1 MGNGTPHHYNPYK
14 QLPQQQQNAS
24 TLSPVIRKRYQQGN
38 LIAED
43 LQYRH
48 LHGNTS
54 PIVLQRFY
62 HQQNQFRDQKEEES
76 RALRVSSP
84 PTGNPFRHHQSG
96 IASGIPIKSGSPNL
110 NNLRYIQ
117 HHQQQSPTPARPT
130 GTGMYNYQRQQQYV
144 HQQEPIYQQSYHQ
157 HQQQQHHQQQQPLPS
172 QQQIYESHIPLL
184 QSKHSNGNI
193 QMHHHQQQQPLPQQ
207 QQLHHHQQ
215 QQYDPINRAPLQCP
229 NSPQLDRLR
238 ANLEKPNF
246 YERNQKLPIEVES
259 SYGLDQSTISNSNG
273 VNVDKNKDRG
283 KLFASESSTALQSML
298 CNSYRPK
305 SSIPNVFFSVFFF
318 GKV

>member
-1 MGNGTPHHYNPYK
+1 M
-14 QLPQQQQNAS
+14 
-24 TLSPVIRKRYQQGN
+24 SPVIRKRYQKGN

-84 PTGNPFRHHQSG
+84 PTGNPFRNHQSG
-96 IASGIPIKSGSPNL
+96 IASGIPIKSGNSPNL

-117 HHQQQSPTPARPT
+117 HHQQQSPARPS
-130 GTGMYNYQRQQQYV
+130 GTGMYNYQRQQQYQ
-144 HQQEPIYQQSYHQ
+144 HQQEPIYQQ
-157 HQQQQHHQQQQPLPS
+157 QPLPS
-172 QQQIYESHIPLL
+172 QIYESHIPLL
-184 QSKHSNGNI
+184 QSKHNNGNG

-207 QQLHHHQQ
+207 QQHLHHHQQ
-215 QQYDPINRAPLQCP
+215 QLQYDPINRAPLQCP

-238 ANLEKPNF
+238 ASLEKPNF

-259 SYGLDQSTISNSNG
+259 SYGLDQSTISNNNG
-273 VNVDKNKDRG
+273 VNVDKHKERG
-283 KLFASESSTALQSML
+283 KCF
-298 CNSYRPK
+298 C
-305 SSIPNVFFSVFFF
+305 F
-318 GKV
+318 